1 MCSDDQHCA
10 IRNERLRSG
19 VSVLSVDLLG
29 GAHAPAGFLDHEET
43 ALWEAPEPEWVRE
56 AYTAAL
62 RDDLAAATTAPVDRG
77 ALALISLLNPEQ
89 LSATACSHPFEDD
102 DGGALTVQHADA
114 GRQAAR
120 MLLDGIVV
128 SQRLINHVQ
137 AIQQRLIAAFCRPG
151 VALPLSDLLD
161 LAGNELGAALAAAA
175 DAVENAVAST
185 AEDPAHAARGTD
197 TAPQTSVDTDV
208 RRSTRRGQFDPI
220 EVAARPGWAAVLR
233 QTAVKAASAEI
244 GCALRLAPVTARIRC
259 ETALALVDH
268 YPATVAGQQAG
279 DIDSYRARL
288 VSEALAVLP
297 RHLRPVVERRVLPAA
312 TTGTVARL
320 RRLIGREVIAA
331 DPAAAEARVE
341 RAKGDRTVVARRG
354 ENNSGIVTAIIS
366 AADAELA
373 SATLDAMAD
382 GLARSHPDDTR
393 THAQLRAD
401 AFTDLFRSL
410 ATTGHVDITGGHGSD
425 ITGGSSSEIPAP
437 GNPAMPGAAW
447 CGAVLPTGAAGTVA
461 AYRRPVALNVYI
473 DAATL
478 AKLDEQPGE
487 LAGHGA
493 ITASMARALAASADT
508 IRAILVRPVGSDR
521 SCETVLDAG
530 RAVYRPPDRV
540 ADYVVNRDK
549 TCTFPGCRTG
559 AERCDLDHRR
569 PFDSGGETC
578 PCNLDSLC
586 RRHHRMKTFTAWRGT
601 PDPTT
606 GRLRWISPLG
616 RNYPTEQAHLLYDR
630 SRRLDGTSGTDAAS
644 TTDAVAGGFDDPPP
658 F

>member
-1 MCSDDQHCA
+1 MA
-10 IRNERLRSG
+10 
-19 VSVLSVDLLG
+19 
-29 GAHAPAGFLDHEET
+29 AH
-43 ALWEAPEPEWVRE
+43 
-56 AYTAAL
+56 
-62 RDDLAAATTAPVDRG
+62 
-77 ALALISLLNPEQ
+77 
-89 LSATACSHPFEDD
+89 
-102 DGGALTVQHADA
+102 
-114 GRQAAR
+114 
-120 MLLDGIVV
+120 
-128 SQRLINHVQ
+128 
-137 AIQQRLIAAFCRPG
+137 
-151 VALPLSDLLD
+151 
-161 LAGNELGAALAAAA
+161 
-175 DAVENAVAST
+175 
-185 AEDPAHAARGTD
+185 
-197 TAPQTSVDTDV
+197 
-208 RRSTRRGQFDPI
+208 
-220 EVAARPGWAAVLR
+220 PGWAAVLR

-320 RRLIGREVIAA
+320 RRLIDREVIAA

-354 ENNSGIVTAIIS
+354 GNNSGIVTAIVS

-373 SATLDAMAD
+373 AATLDAIAD
-382 GLARSHPDDTR
+382 GLARSHADDTR

-410 ATTGHVDITGGHGSD
+410 ATTGHVDITGGP
-425 ITGGSSSEIPAP
+425 SSEMPAP
-437 GNPAMPGAAW
+437 GANPAMPGAAW

-461 AYRRPVALNVYI
+461 AHRRPVALNVYI

-478 AKLDEQPGE
+478 AKLNVQPGE

-493 ITASMARALAASADT
+493 ITASTARALAASADT
-508 IRAILVRPVGSDR
+508 IRAIIVRPVGPDR
-521 SCETVLDAG
+521 ACETVLDAG

-540 ADYVVNRDK
+540 ADYVVNRDR
-549 TCTFPGCRTG
+549 TCAFPGCRTR

-586 RRHHRMKTFTAWRGT
+586 RSHHRMKTFTAWRGT

-606 GRLRWISPLG
+606 GTLTWTSPLG
-616 RNYPTEQAHLLYDR
+616 RDYPTEQAHLLYDR
-630 SRRLDGTSGTDAAS
+630 SQRLDGTNGTYAAS
-644 TTDAVAGGFDDPPP
+644 ATDAVAGDCDDPPP